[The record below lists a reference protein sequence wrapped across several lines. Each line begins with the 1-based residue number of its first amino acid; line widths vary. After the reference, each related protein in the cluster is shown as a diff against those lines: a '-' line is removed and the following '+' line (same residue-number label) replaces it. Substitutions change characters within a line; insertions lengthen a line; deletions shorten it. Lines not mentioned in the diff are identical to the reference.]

1 MKNAVQKIRGNVTLT
16 NLLQVEKINRL
27 FGKEFS
33 IHLQRADYYYKASEN
48 YKLQETKDELKKL
61 NIEFKDKY
69 DYFLQFFGTK
79 KTQSALLI
87 KIGSIDK
94 VIIADYLKENLY
106 PTLEKLSEFIKV
118 DKDINLTAEGIS
130 EESKKEKPKK
140 FTTDKKGIEIKINSG
155 ITAEDIK
162 QALEYLNTLM
172 VTPTTNVA

>member
-1 MKNAVQKIRGNVTLT
+1 MKNAIQKISENVTLT

-61 NIEFKDKY
+61 NIKFKDKY
-69 DYFLQFFGTK
+69 DYFNQFFGTK

-94 VIIADYLKENLY
+94 TIIADYLKENSK
-106 PTLEKLSEFIKV
+106 PSLENLAEFIKV
-118 DKDINLTAEGIS
+118 DKDINTTAEAIT
-130 EESKKEKPKK
+130 EKTETEKPKK
-140 FTTDKKGIEIKINSG
+140 FQTKNKGIEIKHNSG

-162 QALEYLNTLM
+162 QALEYLNSL
-172 VTPTTNVA
+172 VIPTTNVA